1 MILVNGEP
9 MPWHEGMTIKD
20 VIVARKYLFPL
31 LVVKLNDAHVPRDR
45 FDTALVPDLARVDVI
60 HLMSGG

>member
-9 MPWHEGMTIKD
+9 MAWHEGMTVKD
-20 VIVARKYLFPL
+20 VLEAKKYRFPL

-45 FDTALVPDLARVDVI
+45 FVDTTVPDLARVDVI